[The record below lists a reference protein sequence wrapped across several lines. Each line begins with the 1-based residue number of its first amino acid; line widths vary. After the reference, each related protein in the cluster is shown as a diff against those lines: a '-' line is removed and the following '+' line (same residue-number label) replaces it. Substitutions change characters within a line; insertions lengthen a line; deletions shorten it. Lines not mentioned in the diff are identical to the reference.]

1 MNVKTACQGTA
12 VKSFLH
18 LDTTLTRIIFFYSYI
33 YFLKASVK
41 RTLRKM
47 EHKIANLHK
56 TTLSLAIMPQSA
68 THMNYLQMWTA
79 HCCLI
84 YHQYILAYSSLY
96 IFLHSAFS
104 IFIQSLETML
114 LLLLPLALHFQ
125 QQQRFY
131 FYKRYSRVFI
141 HSTRVLV
148 FIDFS
153 LSLSVFLLGFN
164 DQSMIMH
171 CCQFYTP
178 TFFR

>member
-96 IFLHSAFS
+96 IFLHSVF
-104 IFIQSLETML
+104 
-114 LLLLPLALHFQ
+114 
-125 QQQRFY
+125 FY
-131 FYKRYSRVFI
+131 LYSVI
-141 HSTRVLV
+141 GDDAAVAIASCLTYSTTTAIL
-148 FIDFS
+148 
-153 LSLSVFLLGFN
+153 FL
-164 DQSMIMH
+164 
-171 CCQFYTP
+171 
-178 TFFR
+178 